1 MPPVFGPVS
10 PSPTRLKSCAGA
22 SATARWPSQIAKI
35 ETSGPV
41 MPSSMITVRPASP
54 NDEPESLARTS
65 ASASA
70 RS

>member
-54 NDEPESLARTS
+54 NDAPESLARTS